1 MNKKVVHYSSKN
13 ITIDT
18 EISKEYIRIKK
29 EMMRLEKELEPIEGK
44 LKKELREV
52 MRKVDVNKFS
62 SNGLEVSLKHD
73 YIRNSLD
80 TERLKKDDIEL
91 YNKYLKSTN
100 IAGSLSINLERGI

>member
-29 EMMRLEKELEPIEGK
+29 EMMKLEKELSPIEEK

-62 SNGLEVSLKHD
+62 SNGLEVSLKSD

-80 TERLKKDDIEL
+80 TDKLKKDDIKL
-91 YNKYLKSTN
+91 YNKYLKTTN
-100 IAGSLSINLERGI
+100 VTGSLTINLERGV